1 MITLRARVS
10 LVVAVM
16 LLTHAAVFAQ
26 QTAAGPGQL
35 ALEVQYFPNVPPA
48 NQIVSTSGKGGS
60 WFARFPRVD
69 GWVQPPNS
77 LPVTAVDIRSMLAE
91 DGGARVWVSVLL
103 GKLHE
108 EQKPV
113 GTYLLHEGE
122 VITVKELAA
131 VGVVPFQIK
140 VVRLAPLAGPVPPF
154 NSRAKSIELVSI
166 QPNLSAMPTI
176 HLVVRNVSA
185 KSVHAIELE
194 TLQNGWP
201 AIKTMPQGKE
211 GEPLIVPGGTLE
223 LTARLATRS
232 ALGANGYIPE
242 LLPNQSIAIITAV
255 FGDRSYEGSAEQAR
269 AFIGFQKGRKTQLQ
283 RVADIFAQAQNQATN
298 AAWIKDK
305 VAALGLEADPAALA
319 DLSRQFPPENQTER
333 DRLKHVIE
341 VAMRGIRD
349 EVLKDLGQF
358 ELRSR
363 RQEPGTFNSWVASSK
378 ARYQAW
384 LSRL

>member
-1 MITLRARVS
+1 MITSKVRRS
-10 LVVAVM
+10 LVLALILV
-16 LLTHAAVFAQ
+16 THTAAIAQ
-26 QTAAGPGQL
+26 QTAGPGQL
-35 ALEVQYFPNVPPA
+35 ALEIHYFPNVPPV
-48 NQIVSTSGKGGS
+48 NQIVATSAKAGG

-77 LPVTAVDIRSMLAE
+77 LPVMAVDIRSLMVE

-108 EQKPV
+108 EQKEV
-113 GTYLLHEGE
+113 GTYLLHEGD
-122 VITVKELAA
+122 VITVKELAS

-140 VVRLAPLAGPVPPF
+140 VVRLAPLVGPVPPF

-166 QPNLSAMPTI
+166 QSNLSAMPTI
-176 HLVVRNVSA
+176 QLVVRNVSA
-185 KSVHAIELE
+185 KSVHALELE
-194 TLQNGWP
+194 TLQDGSP
-201 AIKTMPQGKE
+201 QIVTMPQGKE

-223 LTARLATRS
+223 LTAKLATRS

-242 LLPNQSIAIITAV
+242 LVPNQTIAITAAV
-255 FGDRSYEGSAEQAR
+255 FGDGSYEGNAERAS
-269 AFIGFQKGRKTQLQ
+269 AFIGYQKGRKTQLQ
-283 RVADIFAQAQNQATN
+283 RVADIFAQAQNEATD
-298 AAWIKDK
+298 AARIKDK

-319 DLSRQFPPENQTER
+319 DLSHQFPPQNRTER
-333 DRLKHVIE
+333 DRLKLAIE

-349 EVLKDLGQF
+349 DVLKDISQF

-363 RQEPGTFNSWVASSK
+363 RQEPGIFNSWVASSK